1 MSDEPA
7 TNESIA
13 REIIADER
21 LARLRDR
28 LTKPL
33 PGRRAQARFE
43 PDLAFGRHA
52 GPAPATARSAAVVLL
67 LYQHAGAWCVPLTVR
82 PEHLTNHAGQV
93 SLPGG
98 LVEPG
103 ETTAAASLRELEEEL
118 GVAAR
123 EVTLLGTL
131 SPLYLYV
138 SDFLITPHVA
148 AATNRPLFQPS
159 EFEVAEILEMPLA
172 MLADGSPPE
181 RVRRG
186 FKELQFYAPAKQL
199 NGHEVWGATAMI
211 LSELAAVFAESP

>member
-1 MSDEPA
+1 MNQKA
-7 TNESIA
+7 TSENAA
-13 REIIADER
+13 RESAVHER
-21 LARLRDR
+21 LSRLRDR

-43 PDLAFGRHA
+43 PELAFGRHA
-52 GPAPATARSAAVVLL
+52 GPAPASARSAAVVLL
-67 LYQHAGAWCVPLTVR
+67 LYQHAGEWLVPLTVR
-82 PEHLTNHAGQV
+82 PEHLSNHAGQV

-103 ETTAAASLRELEEEL
+103 ETTAAAALRELEEEL
-118 GVAAR
+118 SVAAG

-148 AATNRPLFQPS
+148 AAANRPAFHPS
-159 EFEVAEILEMPLA
+159 EFEVAEILEMPLS
-172 MLADGSPPE
+172 MLAESSEPA
-181 RVRRG
+181 RVLRG
-186 FKELQFYAPAKQL
+186 FKQLRFHAPAVHL
-199 NGHEVWGATAMI
+199 AGHEVWGATAMI